1 MKDFK
6 EEQRRSDHLLEVRNL
21 QTYFSIYEGLSK
33 AVDGA
38 SFWVDKGEAV
48 GVVGESGCG
57 KSVMARSI
65 LRLIPDPP
73 GRIIGGEILFGG
85 VNVLALPEKEMQK
98 IRGNRISMI
107 FQEPM
112 TSLNAVLTVGEQLSE
127 VFRLHQKSSKKVAL
141 EKSIDM
147 LRMVGIPSP
156 ETRVFEYPFQMS
168 GGMRQRVMIAMALA
182 CRPSVILADE
192 PTTALDVTIQA
203 QILEL
208 IQELQKSLGTS
219 MVLITHD
226 LGVVAETVRRVYVM
240 YAGKI
245 VEQAEVREIF
255 NHPLHPYTQGLM
267 ESIPSLEGNEDKHT
281 ERLREI
287 PGTVPDLCDLP
298 RGCSFG
304 PRCPQVKDVC
314 RKESPPMVE
323 AGNSHLARCWLYG

>member
-1 MKDFK
+1 
-6 EEQRRSDHLLEVRNL
+6 LEVRDL
-21 QTYFSIYEGLSK
+21 QTYFFTYEGLSK

-38 SFWVDKGEAV
+38 SFWVANGEAV
-48 GVVGESGCG
+48 GIVGESGCG

-73 GRIIGGEILFGG
+73 GRIVGGEILFGG
-85 VNVLALPEKEMQK
+85 VNVLSLPEKEMQD

-112 TSLNAVLTVGEQLSE
+112 TSLNAVLTVGEQLGE
-127 VFRLHQKSSKKVAL
+127 VFRFHQKSGRKEAL
-141 EKSIDM
+141 NKSIEM

-208 IQELQKSLGTS
+208 IQGLQKSLGTS

-226 LGVVAETVRRVYVM
+226 LGVVAETVQRVYVM

-245 VEQAEVREIF
+245 VEQGAVEDLF
-255 NHPLHPYTQGLM
+255 DHPLHPYTQGLL
-267 ESIPSLEGNEDKHT
+267 ESIPSLERDMDKHT

-287 PGTVPDLCDLP
+287 PGVVPDLYDLP
-298 RGCSFG
+298 PGCAFF
-304 PRCPQVKDVC
+304 PRCPQAKAVC
-314 RKESPPMVE
+314 RTEAPPMFD
-323 AGNSHLARCWLYG
+323 ASSSHLAGCWLYG